1 MRLSTSE
8 TGFSEQFTKLINAKR
23 ETVEEVDSIVKSIV
37 SDIKEHGDRALI
49 DLTRKFDNI
58 ELTQQ
63 GLRISA
69 SKIAAAK
76 QRVEKDVLDALIHA
90 HERIQA
96 YHIRQQ
102 PTNERYKDS
111 VGVEL
116 GCQWTAIESVGIY
129 VPGGTASY
137 PSTVLM
143 NSVPARVAGV
153 ERLVMVVPTPNGEI
167 NPLVLVAA
175 ELVGIEEIYSIGGA
189 QAIAALAFG
198 TETIAAV
205 DKIVG
210 PGNAFVAAA
219 KKKVFGTVGIDMVAG
234 PSEVVV
240 IADLENDPSWLA
252 ADLLAQAEHDASS
265 QSILITDDEELA
277 NAVEKAV
284 ESQLNSLP
292 RQEIAAKS
300 WQQNGAI
307 IVVNDLISSVELV
320 NSLAPEHLEIATT
333 DPEIILK
340 NIRNVGAVFLGKY
353 TPEAIGDY
361 VAGSN
366 HVLPTMRAARFS
378 SGLTVLDFMKRTSIL
393 KCDVASLDALGKS
406 AMILAE
412 VEDLIGHK
420 RSVSIRLDN

>member
-1 MRLSTSE
+1 M
-8 TGFSEQFTKLINAKR
+8 
-23 ETVEEVDSIVKSIV
+23 
-37 SDIKEHGDRALI
+37 
-49 DLTRKFDNI
+49 
-58 ELTQQ
+58 
-63 GLRISA
+63 
-69 SKIAAAK
+69 
-76 QRVEKDVLDALIHA
+76 
-90 HERIQA
+90 
-96 YHIRQQ
+96 
-102 PTNERYKDS
+102 
-111 VGVEL
+111 
-116 GCQWTAIESVGIY
+116 
-129 VPGGTASY
+129 
-137 PSTVLM
+137 
-143 NSVPARVAGV
+143 
-153 ERLVMVVPTPNGEI
+153 
-167 NPLVLVAA
+167 
-175 ELVGIEEIYSIGGA
+175 
-189 QAIAALAFG
+189 
-198 TETIAAV
+198 
-205 DKIVG
+205 
-210 PGNAFVAAA
+210 
-219 KKKVFGTVGIDMVAG
+219 FGTVGIDMVAG

-393 KCDVASLDALGKS
+393 KCDVASLDSLGKS